1 MHEGVLTW
9 WSGAYVAKVKIK
21 LFGRWEAWSDSVRWG
36 QLIRPDGS
44 AVSVLL
50 RTTESPR
57 TSPENSRLLASLQH
71 PSILQLLH
79 ATAIGD
85 ATALVYERFEG
96 VAMSRVL
103 PELTRRSR
111 HMPVRA
117 ALEVAAQVCAGLQHA
132 REQGDS
138 ERSIIHPGPCPT
150 EILIDERGHVRLAG
164 FVVMTEDGELD
175 VAPPGYVPPEG
186 CGAEGAWA
194 YGIGALMVHLL
205 SGECPA
211 SGSSDPSRHE
221 AMIRRALIRVL
232 ARSGEPA
239 PEAVITLIRQCMAR
253 QPEARP
259 RLSEVTERV
268 TQLANELP
276 SARLRSWASS
286 CVPAVLQKHPPGGAF
301 PQPEAPRAEPK
312 PSLPSVPPL
321 PLEETDHEP
330 PTEEAPR
337 RTLPIQPRPS
347 QAQRDALLAPE
358 PVVGFAPGD
367 FSHTEVAA
375 PAFIPPEPVPA
386 LQARIPV
393 RETAAPEPA
402 RAPIMGPIG
411 DVDDGLEESDS
422 LYPVRRS
429 TVPLFLG
436 GFLGMAALW
445 VVGVLVWRVVTVEPT
460 TVSVEDPLAE
470 AQDVSEPERPEPE
483 RPEPERPEPE
493 RSEPTTPATVSEEAP
508 APAVDAASA
517 VASEPPEIVQPT
529 LQPRLIPAPPDRPVE
544 PVAVLEEPE
553 PDTVRISPP
562 PAVPEEASDAPIDVP
577 VEDAVAVASENTSTP
592 APSIFRVEFQAAD
605 SDITELQIRCHKGS
619 GIGTDTVV
627 IPDAGRGPCKVIG
640 MKGDERVV
648 TSVSLTGEKVW
659 VCFAAGARSC
669 Q

>member
-205 SGECPA
+205 SGDCPA
-211 SGSSDPSRHE
+211 SGSTKR
-221 AMIRRALIRVL
+221 
-232 ARSGEPA
+232 
-239 PEAVITLIRQCMAR
+239 
-253 QPEARP
+253 
-259 RLSEVTERV
+259 
-268 TQLANELP
+268 
-276 SARLRSWASS
+276 
-286 CVPAVLQKHPPGGAF
+286 
-301 PQPEAPRAEPK
+301 
-312 PSLPSVPPL
+312 
-321 PLEETDHEP
+321 
-330 PTEEAPR
+330 
-337 RTLPIQPRPS
+337 
-347 QAQRDALLAPE
+347 
-358 PVVGFAPGD
+358 
-367 FSHTEVAA
+367 
-375 PAFIPPEPVPA
+375 
-386 LQARIPV
+386 
-393 RETAAPEPA
+393 
-402 RAPIMGPIG
+402 
-411 DVDDGLEESDS
+411 
-422 LYPVRRS
+422 
-429 TVPLFLG
+429 
-436 GFLGMAALW
+436 
-445 VVGVLVWRVVTVEPT
+445 
-460 TVSVEDPLAE
+460 
-470 AQDVSEPERPEPE
+470 
-483 RPEPERPEPE
+483 
-493 RSEPTTPATVSEEAP
+493 
-508 APAVDAASA
+508 
-517 VASEPPEIVQPT
+517 
-529 LQPRLIPAPPDRPVE
+529 
-544 PVAVLEEPE
+544 
-553 PDTVRISPP
+553 
-562 PAVPEEASDAPIDVP
+562 
-577 VEDAVAVASENTSTP
+577 
-592 APSIFRVEFQAAD
+592 
-605 SDITELQIRCHKGS
+605 
-619 GIGTDTVV
+619 
-627 IPDAGRGPCKVIG
+627 
-640 MKGDERVV
+640 
-648 TSVSLTGEKVW
+648 
-659 VCFAAGARSC
+659 
-669 Q
+669 